1 MVFGLGANGAI
12 DSVQVLWP
20 NDKIETIKSV
30 KADQIITLKQENA
43 KEIFHFFEAKQ
54 TPIFADVTSGLLDYL
69 HVESMFNDYDRD
81 VLLKQKYSTQ
91 GPALAVGDVNGDGL
105 EDIYLGG
112 AAGQIKQLFIQK
124 TGGKFVNSPQ
134 ADFSLD
140 QTTENTDA
148 TFFDADKDGDL
159 DLFVVTGSN
168 EFAENAPELHDL
180 LYLNDGKGN
189 LKRDV
194 RFPMIYENG
203 SSVSAADYD
212 KDGDIDLFVGTRMIN
227 AKYGQSAQSNLFIN
241 DGTGGFKNQSKRY
254 MPQVTE
260 LGMVT
265 DSEWSDVNGD
275 GYVDLLVTQ
284 DWGPVVVF
292 KNERGRKLTKQEPVA
307 GSEGLWSCIK
317 PADIDGDGD
326 MDFVLG
332 NFGLNSKI
340 KASAE
345 SPAYLHVGDFDK
357 NGAIEQIISCVTE
370 DGNTYPMVL
379 KGEMQRAL
387 PMIKKKFIKYK
398 DYANKTVDELFSEEQ
413 REGAIVRQITTTESS
428 FLINDGK
435 GNFSLQALPYQAQF
449 SPIRGIQAA
458 DFNKDGKLDIL
469 LAGNFFDSLPEW
481 GRFDANYG
489 LLLEGQGKGKFAVK
503 LSKQTGFKTL
513 GQVRNM
519 ALVKG
524 GKSMYVVLAK
534 NDDKAQV
541 FKF

>member
-30 KADQIITLKQENA
+30 KSDQTITLKQENA

-54 TPIFADVTSGLLDYL
+54 TPLFADVTSGLLDYL
-69 HVESMFNDYDRD
+69 HVESRFNDYDRD

-91 GPALAVGDVNGDGL
+91 GPALAIGDVNGDGL

-112 AAGQIKQLFIQK
+112 AAGQIKKLFIQK
-124 TGGKFVNSPQ
+124 AGGKFVDSPQ

-148 TFFDADKDGDL
+148 IFFDADKDGDL

-168 EFAENAPELHDL
+168 EFEENAAELHDL

-212 KDGDIDLFVGTRMIN
+212 KDGDIDLFVGTRMVN

-254 MPQVTE
+254 MPQVTD

-275 GYVDLLVTQ
+275 GYLDLVVTQ

-292 KNERGRKLTKQEPVA
+292 KNERGRKLTKQESVA
-307 GSEGLWSCIK
+307 GSEGLWSCAK

-326 MDFVLG
+326 VDFVLG
-332 NFGLNSKI
+332 NFGLNSKL
-340 KASAE
+340 KASSEA
-345 SPAYLHVGDFDK
+345 PAYLHVGDFDK

-398 DYANKTVDELFSEEQ
+398 DYANKTVEELFTDEQ
-413 REGAIVRQITTTESS
+413 REGVTVRQIQTTSSS
-428 FLINDGK
+428 FMINDGK
-435 GNFSLQALPYQAQF
+435 GNFTFQALPYQAQF
-449 SPIRGIQAA
+449 SPIHAIQTG

-524 GKSMYVVLAK
+524 GKSTYVVLAK
-534 NDDKAQV
+534 NDEKAQV

>member
-1 MVFGLGANGAI
+1 VFI
-12 DSVQVLWP
+12 
-20 NDKIETIKSV
+20 
-30 KADQIITLKQENA
+30 
-43 KEIFHFFEAKQ
+43 
-54 TPIFADVTSGLLDYL
+54 
-69 HVESMFNDYDRD
+69 
-81 VLLKQKYSTQ
+81 
-91 GPALAVGDVNGDGL
+91 
-105 EDIYLGG
+105 
-112 AAGQIKQLFIQK
+112 
-124 TGGKFVNSPQ
+124 
-134 ADFSLD
+134 
-140 QTTENTDA
+140 
-148 TFFDADKDGDL
+148 
-159 DLFVVTGSN
+159 
-168 EFAENAPELHDL
+168 
-180 LYLNDGKGN
+180 
-189 LKRDV
+189 
-194 RFPMIYENG
+194 
-203 SSVSAADYD
+203 
-212 KDGDIDLFVGTRMIN
+212 
-227 AKYGQSAQSNLFIN
+227 
-241 DGTGGFKNQSKRY
+241 
-254 MPQVTE
+254 
-260 LGMVT
+260 
-265 DSEWSDVNGD
+265 
-275 GYVDLLVTQ
+275 
-284 DWGPVVVF
+284 
-292 KNERGRKLTKQEPVA
+292 NERGRKLTKQEPVA

-340 KASAE
+340 QATAE
-345 SPAYLHVGDFDK
+345 KPAYLHVGDFDK
-357 NGAIEQIISCVTE
+357 NGVVEQIISCVTE

-398 DYANKTVDELFSEEQ
+398 DYANQTFDDLFTQEQ
-413 REGAIVRQITTTESS
+413 RDGSIERQIMTTQSS

-449 SPIRGIQAA
+449 SPIKGIQAG

-524 GKSMYVVLAK
+524 GKSTYVVLAK

-541 FKF
+541 FKY

>member
-1 MVFGLGANGAI
+1 
-12 DSVQVLWP
+12 
-20 NDKIETIKSV
+20 
-30 KADQIITLKQENA
+30 
-43 KEIFHFFEAKQ
+43 
-54 TPIFADVTSGLLDYL
+54 
-69 HVESMFNDYDRD
+69 
-81 VLLKQKYSTQ
+81 
-91 GPALAVGDVNGDGL
+91 
-105 EDIYLGG
+105 
-112 AAGQIKQLFIQK
+112 
-124 TGGKFVNSPQ
+124 
-134 ADFSLD
+134 
-140 QTTENTDA
+140 
-148 TFFDADKDGDL
+148 
-159 DLFVVTGSN
+159 
-168 EFAENAPELHDL
+168 
-180 LYLNDGKGN
+180 
-189 LKRDV
+189 
-194 RFPMIYENG
+194 MIYENG

-212 KDGDIDLFVGTRMIN
+212 KDGDIDLFVGTRMVN

-254 MPQVTE
+254 MPQVTD

-275 GYVDLLVTQ
+275 GYLDLVVTQ

-307 GSEGLWSCIK
+307 GSEGLWSCAK

-326 MDFVLG
+326 VDFVLG

-340 KASAE
+340 KASSEA
-345 SPAYLHVGDFDK
+345 PAYLHVGDFDK

-398 DYANKTVDELFSEEQ
+398 DYANKTVEELFTDEQ
-413 REGAIVRQITTTESS
+413 REGATVRQIQTTSSS
-428 FLINDGK
+428 FMINDGK
-435 GNFSLQALPYQAQF
+435 GNFTFQALPYQAQF
-449 SPIRGIQAA
+449 SPIHAIQTG

-524 GKSMYVVLAK
+524 GKSTYVVLAK
-534 NDDKAQV
+534 NDEKAQV